1 MIRRITM
8 PDFIFANSKVKKH
21 IEQSYNI
28 VYADAAKIAKERL
41 DKSQDFRGGN
51 LKELQPVTRQVRRL
65 RGRAG
70 SRPLVDT
77 GSLKNSIKL
86 VKKKTIRR
94 YAKDE
99 LHMLFGVAYKTVE
112 TNRIGLTFNKYG
124 IYHAKGYKTSNSFW
138 ATNKKTNLIKLKKN
152 TQVPARKWINPDNVG
167 EGLTTQKRLFKAGKS
182 FVRLYKS
189 TLRSKGLKEY
199 KFR

>member
-1 MIRRITM
+1 MIKKITM
-8 PDFIFANSKVKKH
+8 PDFIFAKSRVHKL

-28 VYADAAKIAKERL
+28 AYADAAKIAKERL
-41 DKSQDFRGGN
+41 DKSQDFRGSN
-51 LKELQPVTRQVRRL
+51 LKPLQPVTREVRRL
-65 RGRAG
+65 RGRGG

-86 VKKKTIRR
+86 VKEKGR
-94 YAKDE
+94 
-99 LHMLFGVAYKTVE
+99 M
-112 TNRIGLTFNKYG
+112 GLTFNKYG
-124 IYHAKGYKTSNSFW
+124 MHQAKGFKTKNVFW
-138 ATNKKTNLIKLKKN
+138 ATKKKKALINVKNKTI
-152 TQVPARKWINPDNVG
+152 PARKWINPDNVA
-167 EGLTTQKRLFKAGKS
+167 EGLTTPKKLFKAGKS

>member
-1 MIRRITM
+1 MIKKITM
-8 PDFIFANSKVKKH
+8 PDFIFAKSRVHKL

-28 VYADAAKIAKERL
+28 AYADAAKIAKERL
-41 DKSQDFRGGN
+41 DKSEDFRGGN
-51 LKELQPVTRQVRRL
+51 LKRLQPITRQVRRL

-86 VKKKTIRR
+86 VKEKGR
-94 YAKDE
+94 
-99 LHMLFGVAYKTVE
+99 M
-112 TNRIGLTFNKYG
+112 GLTFNKYG

-152 TQVPARKWINPDNVG
+152 TQVPEREWINPDNVA
-167 EGLTTQKRLFKAGKS
+167 EGLTTPKRLFKAGKS